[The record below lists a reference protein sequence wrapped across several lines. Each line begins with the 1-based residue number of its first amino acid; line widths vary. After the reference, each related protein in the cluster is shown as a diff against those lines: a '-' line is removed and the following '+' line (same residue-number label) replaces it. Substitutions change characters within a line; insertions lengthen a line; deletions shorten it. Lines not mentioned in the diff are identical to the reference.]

1 MFYCQLLHQSFC
13 LLKAGGGV
21 VQLLITVFVHGPNL
35 IKFIVHDADSIWD
48 HSVSWNDSLEYTDSY
63 SK

>member
-1 MFYCQLLHQSFC
+1 MFYCQLLYQSFC
-13 LLKAGGGV
+13 LLKAGGGM

-48 HSVSWNDSLEYTDSY
+48 QDQQ
-63 SK
+63 